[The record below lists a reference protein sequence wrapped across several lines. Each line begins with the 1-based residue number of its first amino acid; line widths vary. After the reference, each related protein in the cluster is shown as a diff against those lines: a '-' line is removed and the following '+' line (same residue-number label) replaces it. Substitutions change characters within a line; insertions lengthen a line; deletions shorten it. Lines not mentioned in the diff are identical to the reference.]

1 MLRYH
6 GSCQSSGSPLLVM
19 FSICSIYVP
28 MSTGI
33 FSFALALKNLE
44 ALGDSHGRLRSV
56 RLAAARPLS
65 QPSTDPPFRSD
76 RPPPKSIF

>member
-1 MLRYH
+1 MLQYH

-33 FSFALALKNLE
+33 FSFALAFEN
-44 ALGDSHGRLRSV
+44 AGSGLRIEP
-56 RLAAARPLS
+56 RRRRWL
-65 QPSTDPPFRSD
+65 
-76 RPPPKSIF
+76 